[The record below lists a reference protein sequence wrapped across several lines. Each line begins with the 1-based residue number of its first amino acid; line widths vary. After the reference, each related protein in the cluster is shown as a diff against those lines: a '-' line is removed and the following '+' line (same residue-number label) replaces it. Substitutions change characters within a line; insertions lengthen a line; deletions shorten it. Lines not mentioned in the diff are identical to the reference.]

1 VCINIYNTMAFVM
14 AAPLAPFVI
23 YGLAK
28 AVQIKLASKVV
39 DSSVDYFV
47 DNDVEKFVESQLV
60 EKKILIDMDIP
71 ELKEYFKSIAVT
83 GITNSTIG
91 ISKNSKFILYF
102 LPETFFA
109 DADNS
114 ARSLTPS
121 LFTQRCKQ
129 FKFAEGDT
137 EERQVRSDSG
147 AMYVTVTFAGSSG
160 GGGAEFILNFVNE
173 ETEDFYKIQYNT
185 HSFSC
190 DPRYKIFL
198 VKTSEEVDLLGQQLL
213 NKDNKTTAKDDL
225 KCDINNN
232 VEKIHK
238 SIENLKEIYE
248 TLKINKNP
256 AIGGKKTFRRRRR
269 KFTNKR
275 KK

>member
-1 VCINIYNTMAFVM
+1 MAFVM